1 MRIENRWA
9 KVLTILVFV
18 VGCLAVF
25 GYLFTKAGG
34 SLPGADKG
42 YRAQA
47 LVPTAFQLVPN
58 ADVRRAGVKI
68 GRVRDVQDR
77 GSVGVV
83 DFQVDSDQGPIY
95 KNATVKIRT
104 KTLVG
109 ENYVDLDP
117 GDAKSGRLAQN
128 GTIPLAQAGEA
139 VQLDQILSGLDAK
152 TRKAVQKNLAAL
164 GGGFGDRGPQLSRLF
179 ATAPITLKRV
189 TDLSDLLND
198 QKPELAKMVDQTGQV
213 LQAFADRTA
222 DVRNL
227 AVQSQRTAAAAA
239 SRDQQIGATLNQLP
253 DTLRQLR
260 TTSAKL
266 GYVSRRSTPVA
277 ADLKTAMAALPAVT
291 RRLESSTNAGRELF
305 NVLPSV
311 SRNFD
316 PMLAK
321 LKTFSAATK
330 ETAVPAIDEFMRNL
344 NPALRYLKPYA
355 RDIGTV
361 WANLG
366 SATDTRVVT
375 GNLGRVHA
383 IVDQETLTGLP
394 PEVYDAIDNLAG
406 AGAIQKTRGGVQRD
420 AYPVP
425 GTRGNPTANS
435 SSPPRL
441 QADPSALGGK
451 R

>member
-1 MRIENRWA
+1 MRIEHRWA

-18 VGCLAVF
+18 AGCLGVF
-25 GYLFTKAGG
+25 GYLYTKAGG
-34 SLPGADKG
+34 SFPGADKG

-68 GRVRDVQDR
+68 GRVRTVENR

-83 DFQVDSDQGPIY
+83 DLQVDRDQGPLY
-95 KNATVKIRT
+95 EDATVKIRT

-117 GDAKSGRLAQN
+117 GSPKAGRLAQD

-139 VQLDQILSGLDAK
+139 VQLDEILSGLDAK
-152 TRKAVQKNLAAL
+152 TRKAVQGNLDAL

-179 ATAPITLKRV
+179 ATTPIALKRV
-189 TDLSDLLND
+189 TELSDLLSD
-198 QKPELAKMVDQTGQV
+198 QRPELAKMIDQSGQV
-213 LQAFADRTA
+213 LQAFADRTS

-227 AVQSQRTAAAAA
+227 AVQSQRTAAAAS
-239 SRDQQIGATLNQLP
+239 SRDAQIAATLNQLP

-260 TTSAKL
+260 TTSGKL

-277 ADLKTAMAALPAVT
+277 ADLKVAMAALPAVT
-291 RRLESSTNAGRELF
+291 RRLERSTTAGRELF

-311 SRNFD
+311 SRTFD
-316 PMLAK
+316 PALAK

-330 ETAVPAIDEFMRNL
+330 ESAVPAIDEFLRNL

-355 RDIGTV
+355 REIGTV

-366 SATDTRVVT
+366 SATDTRDVT

-383 IVDQETLTGLP
+383 LVGPETLTGLP
-394 PEVYDAIDNLAG
+394 TEVYDAIDALQG
-406 AGAIQKTRGGVQRD
+406 AGGLSKTQGVQRN
-420 AYPVP
+420 AYPAPGQRGDPKPSNAVP
-425 GTRGNPTANS
+425 PQ
-435 SSPPRL
+435 L
-441 QADPSALGGK
+441 VADPSALGGTK
-451 R
+451 